1 MYICIYNVYNTHIY
15 NIYICMYNVCIY
27 NTYVY
32 TYSEE
37 SYFLS
42 TATAGIKNSLFT
54 ATLDLHMT

>member
-1 MYICIYNVYNTHIY
+1 
-15 NIYICMYNVCIY
+15 MYNVCIY

-42 TATAGIKNSLFT
+42 TGTAGIKNSLFT